1 MSLRRR
7 FAVAVPEYGCAAR
20 HNLDRLATASSHVHH
35 IGEIQMTTLA
45 VPAALSDEALQRES
59 AVAQAHIRR
68 HRHVII
74 ALRVAVLLLILGGWE
89 LAARQKWIDPFFYS
103 QPSLIWDQIA
113 EWLRNG
119 TSQGPLW
126 LQVAVTL
133 EETIIGFLIG
143 AIGGVIC
150 GIVLGRNK
158 LLSEV
163 FSLYIQIAN
172 SIPRVVLGSVFV
184 IALGLGM
191 ASKVALAVVMVFF
204 VVFGNAFQGVRE
216 ADKYMIANAQILGAS
231 RRQLTTAV
239 VIPSAMSWILA
250 SLHVSF
256 GFALVGAVVG
266 EFLGAKQGIGL
277 LISTAQGAF
286 NASGVFAAMIV
297 LAVVAL
303 AADFLLTG
311 LEKRLLK
318 WRPAAF

>member
-1 MSLRRR
+1 MTALASP
-7 FAVAVPEYGCAAR
+7 VAGAKPGAAA
-20 HNLDRLATASSHVHH
+20 L
-35 IGEIQMTTLA
+35 
-45 VPAALSDEALQRES
+45 PAALSEAALAKES
-59 AVAQAHIRR
+59 EVAHAAIKRR
-68 HRHVII
+68 RLMII
-74 ALRVAVLLLILGGWE
+74 GLRLAVLVVTLGGWE
-89 LAARQKWIDPFFYS
+89 LAARLKWIDPFFYS
-103 QPSLIWDQIA
+103 QPSLIWNQLV
-113 EWLRNG
+113 EWSTEG
-119 TSQGPLW
+119 TSQGSLW
-126 LQVAVTL
+126 RQVAVTL
-133 EETIIGFLIG
+133 EETVLGFLIG
-143 AIGGVIC
+143 SVAGVIC
-150 GIVLGRNK
+150 GILLGRNK
-158 LLSEV
+158 LLSDV

-231 RRQLTTAV
+231 PRQLTMAV

-266 EFLGAKQGIGL
+266 EFLGAKEGIGL

-297 LAVVAL
+297 LAIVAL
-303 AADFLLTG
+303 AADFLLSRA
-311 LEKRLLK
+311 EKRLLK

>member
-1 MSLRRR
+1 M
-7 FAVAVPEYGCAAR
+7 
-20 HNLDRLATASSHVHH
+20 ND
-35 IGEIQMTTLA
+35 
-45 VPAALSDEALQRES
+45 PAASGYPILTSLAKDEQIAQRR
-59 AVAQAHIRR
+59 IRAR
-68 HRHVII
+68 KWTII
-74 ALRVAVLLLILGGWE
+74 ALRIAVLVFVLGGWE
-89 LAARQKWIDPFFYS
+89 VAARQKWIDPFFFS
-103 QPSLIWDQIA
+103 MPSLIYQQLV
-113 EWLRNG
+113 EWFTNG
-119 TSQGPLW
+119 TSQGPL
-126 LQVAVTL
+126 LVQVLVTL
-133 EETIIGFLIG
+133 EETGLGFLIG
-143 AIGGVIC
+143 SVAGIVC

-158 LLSEV
+158 LLSDV

-216 ADKYMIANAQILGAS
+216 ADRYMIANAQILGAS
-231 RRQLTTAV
+231 KHQVTMSV
-239 VIPSAMSWILA
+239 VIPSALSWILA

-266 EFLGAKQGIGL
+266 EFLGSKQGIGL

-303 AADFLLTG
+303 AADYLLTS
-311 LEKRLLK
+311 LERRLLK
-318 WRPAAF
+318 WKPAAF

>member
-1 MSLRRR
+1 MNDKALPKKLDAVSLAQDEQIAQRRIR
-7 FAVAVPEYGCAAR
+7 VR
-20 HNLDRLATASSHVHH
+20 KWT
-35 IGEIQMTTLA
+35 IITL
-45 VPAALSDEALQRES
+45 R
-59 AVAQAHIRR
+59 I
-68 HRHVII
+68 
-74 ALRVAVLLLILGGWE
+74 AVLVIALGGWE
-89 LAARQKWIDPFFYS
+89 LSARMKWIDSFFFS
-103 QPSLIWDQIA
+103 MPSLIYLQLV
-113 EWLRNG
+113 EWFTNG

-126 LQVAVTL
+126 MQVLVTL
-133 EETIIGFLIG
+133 EETVLGFLIG
-143 AIGGVIC
+143 AAGGIVC
-150 GIVLGRNK
+150 GIALGRNK
-158 LLSEV
+158 LLSDV

-216 ADKYMIANAQILGAS
+216 ADRYMIANAQILGAS
-231 RRQLTTAV
+231 KHQVTMTV
-239 VIPSAMSWILA
+239 VIPSALSWILA

-266 EFLGAKQGIGL
+266 EFLGSKQGIGL

-303 AADFLLTG
+303 AADYLLTS
-311 LEKRLLK
+311 LERRLLK
-318 WRPAAF
+318 WKPAAF

>member
-1 MSLRRR
+1 MKMK
-7 FAVAVPEYGCAAR
+7 
-20 HNLDRLATASSHVHH
+20 D
-35 IGEIQMTTLA
+35 
-45 VPAALSDEALQRES
+45 AALPKQLDALSLARDEQIAQRR
-59 AVAQAHIRR
+59 IRVR
-68 HRHVII
+68 KWTII
-74 ALRVAVLLLILGGWE
+74 TLRVAVLVIALGGWE
-89 LAARQKWIDPFFYS
+89 LSARMKWIDSFFFS
-103 QPSLIWDQIA
+103 MPSLIYLQLV
-113 EWLRNG
+113 EWFTNG

-126 LQVAVTL
+126 LQVLVTL
-133 EETIIGFLIG
+133 EETVLGFLIG
-143 AIGGVIC
+143 AAGGIVC
-150 GIVLGRNK
+150 GIALGRNK
-158 LLSEV
+158 LLSDV

-216 ADKYMIANAQILGAS
+216 ADRYMIANAQILGAS
-231 RRQLTTAV
+231 KHQVTMTV
-239 VIPSAMSWILA
+239 VIPSALSWILA

-266 EFLGAKQGIGL
+266 EFLGSKQGIGL

-303 AADFLLTG
+303 AADYLLTS
-311 LEKRLLK
+311 LERRLLK
-318 WRPAAF
+318 WKPVAF

>member
-1 MSLRRR
+1 M
-7 FAVAVPEYGCAAR
+7 
-20 HNLDRLATASSHVHH
+20 TAFVS
-35 IGEIQMTTLA
+35 
-45 VPAALSDEALQRES
+45 PALLPAILSDEALARES
-59 AVAQAHIRR
+59 EFAQKRIRQR
-68 HRHVII
+68 RTLII
-74 ALRVAVLLLILGGWE
+74 SLRVLVLIVVLGGWE
-89 LAARQKWIDPFFYS
+89 LAARSKWIDPFFYS
-103 QPSLIWDQIA
+103 MPSMIWNQIV
-113 EWLRNG
+113 EWARDG
-119 TSQGPLW
+119 TSQGSLW
-126 LQVAVTL
+126 RQVAVTL
-133 EETIIGFLIG
+133 EETVIGFLIG
-143 AIGGVIC
+143 SIAGVIC
-150 GIVLGRNK
+150 GILLGRNK
-158 LLSEV
+158 LLSDV

-172 SIPRVVLGSVFV
+172 SIPRVVLGSIFV

-231 RRQLTTAV
+231 PRQVTMSV

-266 EFLGAKQGIGL
+266 EFLGAKEGIGL

-303 AADFLLTG
+303 LADFLLTS

>member
-1 MSLRRR
+1 MNTSPRNPAMS
-7 FAVAVPEYGCAAR
+7 
-20 HNLDRLATASSHVHH
+20 
-35 IGEIQMTTLA
+35 TLA
-45 VPAALSDEALQRES
+45 PITAALPASLSDEALARES
-59 AVAQAHIRR
+59 ELAQAAIRR
-68 HRHVII
+68 RRSMII
-74 ALRVAVLLLILGGWE
+74 GLRLVVLLVVLGGWE
-89 LAARQKWIDPFFYS
+89 LAARTKVIDPFFYS
-103 QPSLIWDQIA
+103 MPSMIWAQIV
-113 EWLRNG
+113 EWVRDG

-126 LQVAVTL
+126 TQVLVTL
-133 EETIIGFLIG
+133 EETVIGFLIG
-143 AIGGVIC
+143 SVAGVVC
-150 GIVLGRNK
+150 GILLGRNK
-158 LLSEV
+158 LLSDV

-172 SIPRVVLGSVFV
+172 SIPRVVLGSIFV

-231 RRQLTTAV
+231 PRQLTTAV

-266 EFLGAKQGIGL
+266 EFLGAKEGIGL

-303 AADFLLTG
+303 AADFLLSRV
-311 LEKRLLK
+311 EKRLLK
-318 WRPAAF
+318 WRPATF

>member
-1 MSLRRR
+1 MTELVLP
-7 FAVAVPEYGCAAR
+7 AV
-20 HNLDRLATASSHVHH
+20 
-35 IGEIQMTTLA
+35 
-45 VPAALSDEALQRES
+45 LSDEALARES
-59 AVAQAHIRR
+59 ERAQARIRR
-68 HRHVII
+68 RRSMII
-74 ALRVAVLLLILGGWE
+74 SLRVLVLLVVLGGWE
-89 LAARQKWIDPFFYS
+89 IAARHKWIDPFFYS
-103 QPSLIWDQIA
+103 MPSMIWDQLV
-113 EWLRNG
+113 EWMREG
-119 TSQGPLW
+119 TAQGSLW
-126 LQVAVTL
+126 MQVAVTL
-133 EETIIGFLIG
+133 EETVIGFLIG
-143 AIGGVIC
+143 SIAGVVC
-150 GIVLGRNK
+150 GILLGRNK
-158 LLSEV
+158 LLSDV

-172 SIPRVVLGSVFV
+172 SIPRVVLGSIFV

-231 RRQLTTAV
+231 PRQVTMSV

-266 EFLGAKQGIGL
+266 EFLGAKEGIGL

-303 AADFLLTG
+303 AADFLLTS

>member
-1 MSLRRR
+1 MTQTQIRKTLMATSEYMAEAGIDATSLAAVERIAQRRLR
-7 FAVAVPEYGCAAR
+7 QR
-20 HNLDRLATASSHVHH
+20 HALI
-35 IGEIQMTTLA
+35 IG
-45 VPAALSDEALQRES
+45 
-59 AVAQAHIRR
+59 
-68 HRHVII
+68 
-74 ALRVAVLLLILGGWE
+74 LRVLVLVVVLGGWE
-89 LAARQKWIDPFFYS
+89 IGGRTKWIDPFFFS
-103 QPSLIWDQIA
+103 MPSLIFQQIVD
-113 EWLRNG
+113 WFVNG
-119 TSQGPLW
+119 TSQGPL
-126 LQVAVTL
+126 LVQVWVTL
-133 EETIIGFLIG
+133 EETFLGFLIG
-143 AIGGVIC
+143 SVGGIVC
-150 GIVLGRNK
+150 GVVLGRNK
-158 LLSEV
+158 LLSDV

-216 ADKYMIANAQILGAS
+216 ADRYMIANAQILGAS
-231 RRQLTTAV
+231 RRQLTTSV
-239 VIPSAMSWILA
+239 VIPSALSWILA

-266 EFLGAKQGIGL
+266 EFLGSKQGIGL

-303 AADFLLTG
+303 TADYLLTT